1 VSGVSPGQDGPGTAS
16 GSWPAASGG
25 GQQDPV
31 AAAGAPPDP
40 SLVAEVAEE
49 AFAENAGV
57 PPSSREEGSGGSSSE
72 AESQVAR
79 ERDEYRDALQRL
91 QADFE
96 NYRKRVAKQ
105 TEELRERAAE
115 QLVTLLLPVLDT
127 ADLALSHGAGEDV
140 KQLSASLFAV
150 LEKEGL
156 EKIDN
161 AGEPFD
167 PTHHDAVAHEPGDTD
182 GGQEVAE
189 VMRAGYRWRGRV
201 LRAAMVKV
209 RG

>member
-1 VSGVSPGQDGPGTAS
+1 MSGENPGSESETGTAE
-16 GSWPAASGG
+16 G
-25 GQQDPV
+25 GQPDPDPAPGVPSELSPEEAVAAEAIAEEGGAPVLDPV
-31 AAAGAPPDP
+31 V
-40 SLVAEVAEE
+40 L
-49 AFAENAGV
+49 
-57 PPSSREEGSGGSSSE
+57 
-72 AESQVAR
+72 
-79 ERDEYRDALQRL
+79 ERNEYRESLQRL

-96 NYRKRVAKQ
+96 NYRKRVTKQ
-105 TEELRERAAE
+105 TEEIRERAAE
-115 QLVTLLLPVLDT
+115 SLVEKLLPVLDT
-127 ADLALSHGAGEDV
+127 CELALSHGAGEDV

-161 AGEPFD
+161 VGEPFD
-167 PTHHDAVAHEPGDTD
+167 PNCHDAVAHEPGDG

-201 LRAAMVKV
+201 IRPAMVKV

>member
-1 VSGVSPGQDGPGTAS
+1 VTSVPGPEPSSSPGPGEEEEEGSTPEALLDAQTTAVFEEA
-16 GSWPAASGG
+16 GVPVPDV
-25 GQQDPV
+25 DPV
-31 AAAGAPPDP
+31 AA
-40 SLVAEVAEE
+40 
-49 AFAENAGV
+49 
-57 PPSSREEGSGGSSSE
+57 
-72 AESQVAR
+72 
-79 ERDEYRDALQRL
+79 ERDSYRDSLQRL

-105 TEELRERAAE
+105 DAENRERANE
-115 QLVTLLLPVLDT
+115 QLVAALLPVLDT

-140 KQLSASLFAV
+140 KQLSGSLFGA

-156 EKIDN
+156 EKITA

-167 PTHHDAVAHEPGDTD
+167 PTCHEAVAHEPGD
-182 GGQEVAE
+182 GGPQEVSE
-189 VMRAGYRWRGRV
+189 VLRAGYRWRGRV

>member
-1 VSGVSPGQDGPGTAS
+1 VTGYPEEGPDTGSAS
-16 GSWPAASGG
+16 RTQRDAEPAASPLPSS
-25 GQQDPV
+25 DPLAQGV
-31 AAAGAPPDP
+31 FSDG
-40 SLVAEVAEE
+40 E
-49 AFAENAGV
+49 GV
-57 PPSSREEGSGGSSSE
+57 PP
-72 AESQVAR
+72 VDPLVL
-79 ERDEYRDALQRL
+79 ERDEYKDALQRL

-96 NYRKRVAKQ
+96 NYRKRMIKQ
-105 TEELRERAAE
+105 SEEVRERAAE
-115 QLVTLLLPVLDT
+115 QLVTQLLPVLDT

-140 KQLSASLFAV
+140 KQLSAALFSV

-156 EKIDN
+156 DKIDQ

-167 PTHHDAVAHEPGDTD
+167 PNLHDAVAHEPGDGD

-201 LRAAMVKV
+201 LRPAMVKV

>member
-1 VSGVSPGQDGPGTAS
+1 MSDQGAGTESGTWSAFGGPQAPDLAPGAPDP
-16 GSWPAASGG
+16 PAEPV
-25 GQQDPV
+25 DPV
-31 AAAGAPPDP
+31 DP
-40 SLVAEVAEE
+40 VVA
-49 AFAENAGV
+49 
-57 PPSSREEGSGGSSSE
+57 
-72 AESQVAR
+72 
-79 ERDEYRDALQRL
+79 ERDELKDQLQRL
-91 QADFE
+91 QAEFE

-105 TEELRERAAE
+105 TDELRERAAE
-115 QLVTLLLPVLDT
+115 TLVSLLLPVLDT

-156 EKIDN
+156 ERIDN

-167 PTHHDAVAHEPGDTD
+167 PNHHDAVAHEPSEEGE
-182 GGQEVAE
+182 GQSVAE

-201 LRAAMVKV
+201 LRPAMVRV

>member
-1 VSGVSPGQDGPGTAS
+1 MSGTETGSESAPWPGFAGPHGADPEPDATA
-16 GSWPAASGG
+16 
-25 GQQDPV
+25 
-31 AAAGAPPDP
+31 APPD
-40 SLVAEVAEE
+40 VAAEE
-49 AFAENAGV
+49 ADVRV
-57 PPSSREEGSGGSSSE
+57 PEPE
-72 AESQVAR
+72 ADPLVR

-105 TEELRERAAE
+105 SDEVRERAAE
-115 QLVTLLLPVLDT
+115 TLVTQLLPVLDT

-140 KQLSASLFAV
+140 KQLSASLFAA

-156 EKIDN
+156 ERIDR
-161 AGEPFD
+161 AGDAFD
-167 PTHHDAVAHEPGDTD
+167 PAHHDAVAHEPADD
-182 GGQEVAE
+182 AGGPEVAE

-201 LRAAMVKV
+201 IRPAMVKV

>member
-1 VSGVSPGQDGPGTAS
+1 MSDQEPVVETAS
-16 GSWPAASGG
+16 PDSVSEAPDASAVAAEIAAEIAADDALFAEAAGVPSPAPEAPEA
-25 GQQDPV
+25 DPV
-31 AAAGAPPDP
+31 AK
-40 SLVAEVAEE
+40 
-49 AFAENAGV
+49 
-57 PPSSREEGSGGSSSE
+57 
-72 AESQVAR
+72 

-91 QADFE
+91 QAEFS

-105 TEELRERAAE
+105 TDELRSRAE
-115 QLVTLLLPVLDT
+115 ESLVEKLLPVLDT

-140 KQLSASLFAV
+140 KQLSASLFSV

-167 PTHHDAVAHEPGDTD
+167 PNHHDAVAHEPGE
-182 GGQEVAE
+182 GGVQEVAE

-201 LRAAMVKV
+201 VRPAMVKV

>member
-1 VSGVSPGQDGPGTAS
+1 
-16 GSWPAASGG
+16 
-25 GQQDPV
+25 
-31 AAAGAPPDP
+31 
-40 SLVAEVAEE
+40 
-49 AFAENAGV
+49 V
-57 PPSSREEGSGGSSSE
+57 PPLSREEGSGGETAERFPPEAGRAAGSSSE
-72 AESQVAR
+72 TDDVAR
-79 ERDEYRDALQRL
+79 QRDEYREALQRV

-105 TEELRERAAE
+105 TEEIRERAAE

-140 KQLSASLFAV
+140 KQLSAGLFAV

-167 PTHHDAVAHEPGDTD
+167 PTHHDAVAHDPGETD

-201 LRAAMVKV
+201 LRPAMVKV

>member
-1 VSGVSPGQDGPGTAS
+1 MSSSSGYGQDPRRRPGTESS
-16 GSWPAASGG
+16 GWAASGG
-25 GQQDPV
+25 QRFDDSPPEP
-31 AAAGAPPDP
+31 ALDPDP
-40 SLVAEVAEE
+40 SLLISEE
-49 AFAENAGV
+49 FAEAEGV
-57 PPSSREEGSGGSSSE
+57 PPLAPDDPVAVAEREREEF
-72 AESQVAR
+72 
-79 ERDEYRDALQRL
+79 RDGMQRL

-105 TEELRERAAE
+105 TEEIRERAAE
-115 QLVTLLLPVLDT
+115 SLVTQLLPVLDT
-127 ADLALSHGAGEDV
+127 ADLALSHGGGEDI
-140 KQLSASLFAV
+140 KQLSVALFAV

-156 EKIDN
+156 QRIDN

-167 PTHHDAVAHEPGDTD
+167 PNCHDAVAHEPGDGG

-201 LRAAMVKV
+201 IRAAMVKV

>member
-1 VSGVSPGQDGPGTAS
+1 MSFGQEPGTET
-16 GSWPAASGG
+16 GSETWPASGG
-25 GQQDPV
+25 PQV
-31 AAAGAPPDP
+31 PDP
-40 SLVAEVAEE
+40 APGADLTPDLETAVAEE
-49 AFAENAGV
+49 AFAEEQGV
-57 PPSSREEGSGGSSSE
+57 PPASPPE
-72 AESQVAR
+72 APDADPVAK

-91 QADFE
+91 QAEFS

-105 TEELRERAAE
+105 TEEQRARAE
-115 QLVTLLLPVLDT
+115 ESLVEKLLPVLDT
-127 ADLALSHGAGEDV
+127 ADLALSHGGGEEV
-140 KQLSASLFAV
+140 KQLSAALFSV

-161 AGEPFD
+161 AGEAFD
-167 PTHHDAVAHEPGDTD
+167 PNHHDAVAHEPGE
-182 GGQEVAE
+182 GGPQEVAE

>member
-1 VSGVSPGQDGPGTAS
+1 MSAQDRPDTGTEPPD
-16 GSWPAASGG
+16 WAASGEHQSG
-25 GQQDPV
+25 DPAPGV
-31 AAAGAPPDP
+31 DLTSEPATAAA
-40 SLVAEVAEE
+40 EEFFAEE
-49 AFAENAGV
+49 EGV
-57 PPSSREEGSGGSSSE
+57 PPAPPESVDVE
-72 AESQVAR
+72 AVAK

-105 TEELRERAAE
+105 AEEVRERAAE
-115 QLVTLLLPVLDT
+115 SLVEKLLPILDT
-127 ADLALSHGAGEDV
+127 ADLALSHGAGEEM

-156 EKIDN
+156 EKIDT
-161 AGEPFD
+161 AGERFD
-167 PTHHDAVAHEPGDTD
+167 PTHHDAVAHEPGD

-201 LRAAMVKV
+201 IRPAMVKV